1 MNRTSQSSQ
10 LNRNK
15 MTTLPVSNLVKSRL
29 EAASKNLSS
38 NKKLRTELRRVMSDR
53 VMKIT
58 KCSQQQTV
66 EKINQLKISSPLLTA
81 PKANLTPQAVLS
93 NNLNLANKTLSLV
106 NGSSDTLVTKSINQ
120 EKKQETAL
128 ETNKSVVLQTISN
141 FNSFFFTKLKIYQRK
156 LLMNLFCI
164 S

>member
-1 MNRTSQSSQ
+1 MNKSSQ

-15 MTTLPVSNLVKSRL
+15 MTNLPVSNLVKSRL
-29 EAASKNLSS
+29 ELASKNMSN

-66 EKINQLKISSPLLTA
+66 EKINQLKIASPLTVA
-81 PKANLTPQAVLS
+81 TKSNLIPQAVLS
-93 NNLNLANKTLSLV
+93 NNLHLANKTLSMISTGCENAAVKPL
-106 NGSSDTLVTKSINQ
+106 SEEKS
-120 EKKQETAL
+120 QETTT

-141 FNSFFFTKLKIYQRK
+141 LQTYRLI
-156 LLMNLFCI
+156 
-164 S
+164 